1 MAQITLRDYLQN
13 TEDAISSGRIDD
25 AMANCQ
31 HILSFFP
38 DAIEAQ
44 RLLGEVYMEQGH
56 LEEAQQ
62 TFDWILTN
70 DTENVIAYS
79 NRALISKRT
88 SVIASAHSCYQQ
100 AYELIRSY
108 THIITMMIHYI
119 ARDGMQAQL

>member
-44 RLLGEVYMEQGH
+44 RLLGEV
-56 LEEAQQ
+56 
-62 TFDWILTN
+62 
-70 DTENVIAYS
+70 
-79 NRALISKRT
+79 
-88 SVIASAHSCYQQ
+88 
-100 AYELIRSY
+100 
-108 THIITMMIHYI
+108 
-119 ARDGMQAQL
+119 